1 LGAANRTRR
10 VLFPRQR
17 RFFIKNV
24 ISRSSN
30 PGVIAVFS
38 KNPIAALFSS
48 KKLVEN
54 CGERH
59 AFGITRRSQ
68 MPAPFS

>member
-10 VLFPRQR
+10 FLSPRQR
-17 RFFIKNV
+17 LFFIGNV

-38 KNPIAALFSS
+38 AKTIAALFSS

-54 CGERH
+54 CGDRH
-59 AFGITRRSQ
+59 ALRITRRSQ